1 MLKDDTDLSTL
12 KLKPVIYIIYIYL
25 YIHNIIN

>member
-12 KLKPVIYIIYIYL
+12 KLKPVNIKIIYI
-25 YIHNIIN
+25 NWINCKR